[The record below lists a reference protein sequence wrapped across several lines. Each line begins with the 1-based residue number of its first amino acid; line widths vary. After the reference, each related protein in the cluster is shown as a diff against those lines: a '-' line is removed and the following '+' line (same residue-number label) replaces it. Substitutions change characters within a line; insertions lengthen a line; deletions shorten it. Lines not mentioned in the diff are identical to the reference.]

1 MLRVLILPLLFM
13 ATSASAELVVIYDTG
28 RTVPLKHH
36 ADISAVKRSINSS
49 QLDPIKTEEL
59 TQSIINVDKTMAKQ
73 MLAGQF
79 PIIPNH
85 LSAQRW
91 NKTHIKH
98 DRPEVSPLFI
108 FGDDKYSLQWLSLNK
123 DFFKKMGAVGLM
135 TKVDSLESY
144 IAIRKQYPDLTIYP
158 TNADFITTEFSINV
172 YPVLITPKGII
183 Q

>member
-1 MLRVLILPLLFM
+1 M
-13 ATSASAELVVIYDTG
+13 ATSANAELVVIYDTG

-36 ADISAVKRSINSS
+36 ADLSSIRRSINSS
-49 QLDPIKTEEL
+49 EIDPIKTEEL

-73 MLAGQF
+73 MLKGQF
-79 PIIPNH
+79 PITPRH

-91 NKTHIKH
+91 SKSHIKH
-98 DRPEVSPLFI
+98 DRPEVSPLFV
-108 FGDDKYSLQWLSLNK
+108 FGDDKYSLQWLNLNK
-123 DFFKKMGAVGLM
+123 DFFKKMGAVGLI
-135 TKVDSLESY
+135 TKVDSLERY